1 MLHYNP
7 MTNENINRG
16 RKQASEK
23 MEAARIIRDTAP
35 TKTARNRAY
44 DEFLFWQDKL
54 AYFAAVTPSRD

>member
-1 MLHYNP
+1 
-7 MTNENINRG
+7 MTNEDIHRG

-35 TKTARNRAY
+35 TQTARNRAY

-54 AYFAAVTPSRD
+54 AGLAAMASSSRA